1 MPAAEQLLLSYTW
14 PGNVRELRNTL
25 EQTVLL
31 ANVQA
36 VDADQISISQ
46 NLVNGAGVMLERRN
60 IVPGVAQKPQSLE
73 RITTDISDVNQ
84 DLLKK
89 TLEKKQ
95 VGMFQNQPNC

>member
-1 MPAAEQLLLSYTW
+1 MLLT
-14 PGNVRELRNTL
+14 G
-25 EQTVLL
+25 
-31 ANVQA
+31 AQA
-36 VDADQISISQ
+36 IDVDQISISQ

-89 TLEKKQ
+89 TLEKNRLECFKISQ
-95 VGMFQNQPNC
+95 IA

>member
-1 MPAAEQLLLSYTW
+1 M
-14 PGNVRELRNTL
+14 RELRNTL

-31 ANVQA
+31 TGAQA
-36 VDADQISISQ
+36 IDVDQISISQ

-89 TLEKKQ
+89 TLEKNRLECFKISQ
-95 VGMFQNQPNC
+95 IA